1 MDFRMK
7 KSLFSL
13 LILSTLSLS
22 TQAIARYVP
31 VDSKNITI
39 QGRVVKDP
47 LTCQVQPVAT
57 VKLQNA
63 EIDTLESTPPTTFSI
78 DFTGCTNPEV
88 DKKVIVTFKQQ
99 DNSYL
104 TNSNKGSD
112 ATNARVVLLD
122 DENNPIQLNSDN
134 PRQRT
139 FSSNYTSNPLG
150 HGIMFSLKY
159 EGPGGSDKVTEG
171 VFSSTLSF
179 DAYVTDDIQ

>member
-1 MDFRMK
+1 MK

-31 VDSKNITI
+31 VDSQNITI

-63 EIDTLESTPPTTFSI
+63 EIDTLESTPSTTFSI

-88 DKKVIVTFKQQ
+88 DKKVMVTFKQQ
-99 DNSYL
+99 NSSYL
-104 TNSNKGSD
+104 TNTHKGPD

-122 DENNPIQLNSDN
+122 HNNNPIQLDHVN
-134 PRQRT
+134 PSQRT
-139 FSSNYTSNPLG
+139 FSSDYTSNPLG
-150 HGIMFSLKY
+150 DGIMFSLKY